1 MKYSNIYP
9 KHTYI
14 NTILKVKKQNLSYT
28 LIMWICMQR
37 VIALSLTLLGK
48 QWKEVKIT
56 QFVNMSSGN
65 WKSNRLL
72 SSCDGFNSFYSF

>member
-14 NTILKVKKQNLSYT
+14 NTILKVN
-28 LIMWICMQR
+28 MWICMQR

-65 WKSNRLL
+65 WKSQ
-72 SSCDGFNSFYSF
+72 